1 MATYTDSGEFR
12 GARFVGCDLSGIV
25 MRGVLIEAADLDAP
39 WIFEGDSSFRIN
51 GVDVL
56 PFVDAEL
63 NRRFPGRELRTASD
77 PDGLRAAWAA
87 LEASWS
93 AVLERVSAMPLG
105 TVEESVDGE
114 WSFAQTL
121 RHLVLATD
129 MWLGKGILELDQPF
143 HPLGLSDASMADE
156 GWDMSVFTSRTPS
169 YDEILAARTDRV
181 AMVRNFIA
189 NVVPGDLAAKH
200 PNPHDPDHAETTLN
214 CLHVI
219 LQEEW
224 DHQRY
229 AVRDL
234 DALADD

>member
-1 MATYTDSGEFR
+1 MATYTDSEEFR
-12 GARFVGCDLSGIV
+12 GARFVGCDLSGVV
-25 MRGVLIEAADLDAP
+25 MRGVQIEAADIDAP
-39 WIFEGDSSFRIN
+39 WIFEGDSYFRIN

-56 PFVDAEL
+56 PYVDAEL
-63 NRRFPGRELRTASD
+63 NRRFPGRELRSASD

-87 LEASWS
+87 LESSWS
-93 AVLERVSAMPLG
+93 AVVDRVSTMPAG
-105 TVEESVDGE
+105 TVDRSVDGE

-129 MWLGKGILELDQPF
+129 MWLGKGILELPQPF
-143 HPLGLSDASMADE
+143 HPLGIGDASMADE
-156 GWDMSVFTSRTPS
+156 GWDMSVFASDDPP
-169 YDEILAARTDRV
+169 YDEIVAARADRV
-181 AMVRNFIA
+181 AMVRDFIGSVTTEA
-189 NVVPGDLAAKH
+189 LAAKH
-200 PNPHDPDHAETTLN
+200 PNPHDPQHEESTLD

-234 DALADD
+234 DALSTG

>member
-1 MATYTDSGEFR
+1 MATYQDSEEFQA
-12 GARFVGCDLSGIV
+12 ARFVGCDLSGVV
-25 MRGVLIEAADLDAP
+25 MRGVQIEAADIDAP
-39 WIFEGDSSFRIN
+39 WIFEGDSYFRIN

-63 NRRFPGRELRTASD
+63 NRRFPGRELRTAAD
-77 PDGLRAAWAA
+77 PDGLRAAFAA
-87 LEASWS
+87 LHDSWS
-93 AVLERVSAMPLG
+93 ALLDRVSTMPAG
-105 TVEESVDGE
+105 TAERSVDGE

-129 MWLGKGILELDQPF
+129 MWLGKGILQLDQPF
-143 HPLGLSDASMADE
+143 HPLGISDASMAAE
-156 GWDMSVFTSRTPS
+156 GWDMSVFTTEEPS
-169 YDEILAARTDRV
+169 YDEILAARADRV
-181 AMVRNFIA
+181 AMVRDFIA
-189 NVVPGDLAAKH
+189 GVTADDLAEPR
-200 PNPHDPDHAETTLN
+200 PNPHDPDHQETVLN

-234 DALADD
+234 DSLAVD